1 MRIISSRLIAAL
13 FDALDAHAIPVS
25 SIVDGLP
32 YSEATLREGRERL
45 EWQVVIQIFQRTH
58 DALPEDVSLHTLGRS
73 IVSSPTFSRIVE
85 LVRYLPDAW
94 QLYRV
99 IRLWLAPVLV
109 PAATRRYRETPEGE
123 ILISVALPSAKPE
136 FLYYFEITTGLL
148 EHVPSVLGAPDA
160 QVERRVTEH
169 EIVFRIKPPPIDLAR
184 RARLENDPAAQVAN
198 AAIREL
204 IDHQIDAQTTWE
216 SARATVVTLTERTQ
230 RLEAFSRLSQA
241 LAQKLDLG
249 ELARVILTVMV
260 VDFEFHGGVLEL
272 VTSNGETLRWGMG
285 ARDGDSALTYPFN
298 APPQIRGTLELWGS
312 PNYII
317 GGDNDSVAGIMP
329 WLLLALINALAF
341 QSLEAER
348 QRSDERLAQ
357 LEIARDELE
366 NREYEYR
373 LLVEE
378 ASDAIAVFDLRT
390 GRIMEANRALSEALE
405 YSRDELLTMTIH
417 DLLDPVDHARFPLRA
432 KDLHDGKTL
441 RMTRLAL
448 TRTGAS
454 VAVEAATKM
463 IDETRVQLIARDVT
477 QWRIAKEQLRESE
490 ERYALAVRGAN
501 DGLWDWNLRTGQM
514 YFSPRWKQML
524 GFDDDDIGSS
534 PDEWFG
540 RVHEEDAH
548 LVRMALRDHLDGD
561 AEHFVAEHRIR
572 RKDGSWAWVLA
583 RGYAVRDENGKAAR
597 MAGSQTEVTEQK
609 NFEAQLY
616 HSAFHDSLTGL
627 PNRAAVTQWLQD
639 GLKLPTSN
647 DFAVLFFDLDRFKV
661 INDSLGHALGD
672 NILTVIAQ
680 RLQDALVD
688 GAQAARIG
696 GDEFIVVMMNTQD
709 DGKAEDLAQR
719 IIESVRTPI
728 FVENRELVLSCSVGI
743 TKRSSNDYESPE
755 ELIRDADLAMYA
767 AKAGGRDRFEHY
779 NPALHTTALEKM
791 HLEVSLRKALE
802 TEQLQLAYQP
812 IVHGETGEL
821 YGVEVLARWPQESGP
836 AISPAVFIPLAEESG
851 LIHPLGS
858 WVMRTAAK
866 QVMEWRKKHPSLRLS
881 VNLSPRQF
889 AREDFVDEIRGL
901 IDEFKIPP
909 GVFTLEITENALI
922 EDSENSITRI
932 QELRAAGA
940 MIHIDDFGTG
950 YSSLSY
956 LVRLPFDAI
965 KIDRSFVTGLEH
977 DRTKRQIVRALLRLA
992 LSLEVNVIVEGVETA
1007 ETVEVVRQVS
1017 PGVLLQGH
1025 YYSYPVSAA
1034 AITAQLDAPA
1044 PKRGSAS

>member
-1 MRIISSRLIAAL
+1 MRTISTRLTAAL

-25 SIVDGLP
+25 TIVAGLP

-45 EWQVVIQIFQRTH
+45 EWEIVVEIFHRTKQ
-58 DALPEDVSLHTLGRS
+58 ALPEGDSLHALGRS
-73 IVSSPTFSRIVE
+73 IVTSPSFGRVVT

-109 PAATRRYRETPEGE
+109 PAVTRRYQETPEGE
-123 ILISVALPSAKPE
+123 ILISVALPGAKPQ
-136 FLYYFEITTGLL
+136 FLYYFEIMTGLL
-148 EHVPSVLGAPDA
+148 EHVPSLVDAPDA
-160 QVERRVTEH
+160 QVDLQVTEH
-169 EIVFRIKPPPIDLAR
+169 EVVFRIKPPPIDPER
-184 RARLENDPAAQVAN
+184 RARLDRDPAAQVAK

-204 IDHQIDAQTTWE
+204 IDHQIDTQTTWE
-216 SARATVVTLTERTQ
+216 SLRATVVALNERTQ

-260 VDFEFHGGVLEL
+260 VDFEFQGGTLEL
-272 VTSNGETLRWGMG
+272 LTTNGDSLRWGMG
-285 ARDGDSALTYPFN
+285 AREGDSGLTYPFN
-298 APPQIRGTLELWGS
+298 APSQFRGTLELWGS

-317 GGDNDSVAGIMP
+317 GGDNDSVAEIMP

-357 LEIARDELE
+357 LERARDALE
-366 NREYEYR
+366 SREHKYR
-373 LLVEE
+373 LLVED
-378 ASDAIAVFDLRT
+378 ASDAIAIFELKS
-390 GRIMEANRALSEALE
+390 GRILEANRALTETLG
-405 YSRDELLTMTIH
+405 YSRDELLTMTVH
-417 DLLDPVDHARFPLRA
+417 DLLDPVDLARFPLRA
-432 KDLHDGKTL
+432 RDLHGGETV

-448 TRTGAS
+448 TRTGSS
-454 VAVEAATKM
+454 VSVEAATKM
-463 IDETRVQLIARDVT
+463 IDETRIQLIARDVT
-477 QWRIAKEQLRESE
+477 QWRLAKEQLRESE

-524 GFDDDDIGSS
+524 GFDDADIGSS

-540 RVHEEDAH
+540 RVHHEDAH
-548 LVRMALRDHLDGD
+548 PVRIALHDHLDGD
-561 AEHFVAEHRIR
+561 AEHFVAEHRVR

-583 RGYAVRDENGKAAR
+583 RGFAVRDESGKASR
-597 MAGSQTEVTEQK
+597 MAGSQTEITEQK

-627 PNRAAVTQWLQD
+627 PNRASVIRWLQD
-639 GLKLPTSN
+639 SLKLPKSN

-672 NILTVIAQ
+672 RILTIIAQ
-680 RLQDALVD
+680 RLQDALPD
-688 GAQAARIG
+688 GARVARIG
-696 GDEFIVVMMNTQD
+696 GDEFIVMLMDIPQN
-709 DGKAEDLAQR
+709 GKAEALARR
-719 IIESVRTPI
+719 IIEAVRKPI
-728 FVENRELVLSCSVGI
+728 FVESRELVLSCSVGI
-743 TKRSSNDYESPE
+743 TKRSSNDYETPE

-767 AKAGGRDRFEHY
+767 AKAAGRDRFEHY
-779 NPALHTTALEKM
+779 NPELHTAALEKM
-791 HLEVSLRKALE
+791 HLEVNLRKAIE
-802 TEQLQLAYQP
+802 TEQLELAYQP
-812 IVHGETGEL
+812 IVFGDTEEL
-821 YGVEVLARWPQESGP
+821 YGVEALARWPRKHEP

-866 QVMEWRKKHPSLRLS
+866 QVMEWRKQHPSLRLS
-881 VNLSPRQF
+881 VNLAPLQF
-889 AREDFVDEIRGL
+889 AREDIVDEVRDL
-901 IDEFKIPP
+901 IEEFSIPP
-909 GVFTLEITENALI
+909 GVLTLEITENALI

-932 QELRAAGA
+932 HDLRAAGA

-965 KIDRSFVTGLEH
+965 KIDRSFVIGLEH
-977 DRTKRQIVRALLRLA
+977 DKTKRQIVRSLLRLA
-992 LSLEVNVIVEGVETA
+992 LSLEVKVVVEGVET
-1007 ETVEVVRQVS
+1007 EHSLRVVREVS
-1017 PGVLLQGH
+1017 PDALLQGNH
-1025 YYSYPVSAA
+1025 FSAPVPAA
-1034 AITAQLDAPA
+1034 TITRRLYTTP
-1044 PKRGSAS
+1044 PKPGSTS